1 MKKTTLIGLFIIFLG
16 IITGIIYFS
25 LKPTQPKNIIA
36 VVTTLSHPALDM
48 ARAGFVQEIKA
59 KFGSEY
65 IIKDYN
71 AEASMQSAN
80 LIARQ
85 IAQDTHVVGIFA
97 LGSLAA
103 QTLSKAE
110 KTRPIV
116 IAAVSDPEAILSAQN
131 TNICGLTDSID
142 ADYQINTILDLL
154 PDTKI
159 VSLLYSPHE
168 TNSASSVLKL
178 EKSLIKHNL
187 KAELVGVYEPQQ
199 IASASLRACQKG
211 DVVLIPLD
219 NQLAASMPSVIK
231 ATNQANCVVILSD
244 KVLLH
249 HGAAISFGVDYQKSG
264 EEAAKLMIDILT
276 NKQSPAQI
284 KFVNPKEIG
293 VFVNQKIISEKNIK
307 LNPNSQTKIIQE
319 KL

>member
-1 MKKTTLIGLFIIFLG
+1 MKETTLISLFIIFLG

-85 IAQDTHVVGIFA
+85 IAQDAHVVGIFA

-178 EKSLIKHNL
+178 EESLIKHNL

-199 IASASLRACQKG
+199 IPSASLRACQKG
-211 DVVLIPLD
+211 DVVLVPLD

-293 VFVNQKIISEKNIK
+293 VFVNQKIILEKNIK

-319 KL
+319 KF